1 MAKAKYKITKE
12 DSPKAWL
19 YIENKLSD
27 QNYPDEEFNFE
38 NKEEFRN
45 IQPNANS
52 KINKWCEKHL
62 NKKQWQQL
70 KDSIRAKRSR
80 AISDK
85 KSVDL
90 ERNAWKMLSTIAKFE
105 DVTLSQAIER
115 HLKNTYMKI
124 QKNNAELYDKM

>member
-12 DSPKAWL
+12 DSLKAWV
-19 YIENKLSD
+19 YIESKLGD

-38 NKEEFRN
+38 NKEEFQK
-45 IQPNANS
+45 IQPNEND

-90 ERNAWKMLSTIAKFE
+90 ERHAWEMLSAIAKSE
-105 DVTLSQAIER
+105 GLTLSQAIEK
-115 HLKNTYMKI
+115 HLNNTYMKI
-124 QKNNAELYDKM
+124 QKNNAELHGKI

>member
-12 DSPKAWL
+12 DSLKAWL
-19 YIENKLSD
+19 YIEGKLSD

-38 NKEEFRN
+38 NKEEFQN

-70 KDSIRAKRSR
+70 KDSIQEKQSR
-80 AISDK
+80 EISDK

-90 ERNAWKMLSTIAKFE
+90 EKYAWKILSTIAKSE
-105 DVTLSQAIER
+105 NVTLSQVIEK
-115 HLKNTYMKI
+115 HLRNTYMKI
-124 QKNNAELYDKM
+124 QKSQQ

>member
-12 DSPKAWL
+12 DSLKAWM
-19 YIENKLSD
+19 YIESKLSD

-38 NKEEFRN
+38 NKEEFKN
-45 IQPNANS
+45 IRPNAND

-70 KDSIRAKRSR
+70 KDSIRANRSR
-80 AISDK
+80 AASDK

-90 ERNAWKMLSTIAKFE
+90 ERKAWEILSTIAKSE
-105 DVTLSQAIER
+105 GVTLSQAIEK
-115 HLKNTYMKI
+115 HLKNAYMKI
-124 QKNNAELYDKM
+124 QKNNAELYEKI

>member
-12 DSPKAWL
+12 DSLKAWL
-19 YIENKLSD
+19 YIEGKLSD
-27 QNYPDEEFNFE
+27 QNHPDEEFNFE
-38 NKEEFRN
+38 NKEEFQN

-70 KDSIRAKRSR
+70 KDSIQEKQSR
-80 AISDK
+80 EISDK

-90 ERNAWKMLSTIAKFE
+90 EKYAWKILSTIAKSE
-105 DVTLSQAIER
+105 NVTLSQVIEK
-115 HLKNTYMKI
+115 HLRNTYMKI
-124 QKNNAELYDKM
+124 QKSQQ